1 MQGSPQVNGSERKIK
16 VFMQHAKVVVHLRS
30 RPPGLFHS
38 ARPPSVYFRALFASG
53 IVPMQRLC
61 NHKIHRHTHTGLY
74 ALLILC
80 NTCSAITTFRLVKF
94 WFIITGTWHELQTL
108 APTQQYYPTPEQQ
121 SSQNSR
127 CRSLPSKAGWFHT
140 ENKLFYIKGIHITL
154 KSVSCRFVASLL
166 YQILCPLFNELMHNL
181 AKCKNEKY

>member
-1 MQGSPQVNGSERKIK
+1 M
-16 VFMQHAKVVVHLRS
+16 HLRS
-30 RPPGLFHS
+30 RSQGLFHF

-80 NTCSAITTFRLVKF
+80 NTCSAITTFRLVKV
-94 WFIITGTWHELQTL
+94 WLIIMNYKPWHRHNNAIQH
-108 APTQQYYPTPEQQ
+108 Q
-121 SSQNSR
+121 SSSLHKT
-127 CRSLPSKAGWFHT
+127 LPSKAGWFHT
-140 ENKLFYIKGIHITL
+140 ENKMFYIKGIHRTL

-166 YQILCPLFNELMHNL
+166 YQILCPLFNKLMHSL
-181 AKCKNEKY
+181 AKCKKLNSLWFSALEDQLFHLSLVLQNRSIFILGHC